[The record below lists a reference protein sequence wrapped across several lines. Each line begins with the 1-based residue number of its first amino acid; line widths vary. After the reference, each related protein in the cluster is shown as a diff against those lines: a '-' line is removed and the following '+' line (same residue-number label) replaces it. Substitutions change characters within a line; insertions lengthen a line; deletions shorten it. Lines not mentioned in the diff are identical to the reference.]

1 MEHSTF
7 TGRPIDREA
16 LREAIR
22 HLRLPTTIRQRC
34 ANITASVAAG
44 DSPHFTLRRDKLGEV
59 ARRVARVTRERFPG
73 AMVPMHSRWRHL
85 QVAGIDRRALLDS
98 RLALLSPVERAR
110 AQLDMITV
118 SVLLDASAGDDWR
131 FTEPGTG
138 GRFGHSEGLAIAVLH
153 GFLQGSFSSERATPL
168 RVDAQAL
175 ASMDSA
181 RLGRILQVGEGN
193 PLVGLEGRSATLR
206 RLGAALREMPE
217 VFAAPGR
224 PGQILD
230 VLSHAT
236 ARAGADGVA
245 HRVPVDRIGAAHVL
259 RALLKAFATVWPGG
273 QAIGG
278 KPIGDVWFHPHAG
291 GEGADAQRVPL
302 HGLAQWL
309 TYSMVEPLLGAGLRV
324 ERLEELTALPDYRNG
339 GLLIDAGVLVPRHP
353 DYVRQVYTP
362 GDRWVVEWRAL
373 TVSLMDD
380 VARLVR
386 GELNEPDWPLAKV
399 LEGGSWAA
407 GREIA
412 AELRPGGPP
421 PVRVSGEGTL
431 L

>member
-22 HLRLPTTIRQRC
+22 HLRLPSTIRQRC
-34 ANITASVAAG
+34 ANVTVSVAAG
-44 DSPHFTLRRDKLGEV
+44 ESPHFVLRREKLGEV

-73 AMVPMHSRWRHL
+73 AVVPMFSRWRQL
-85 QVAGIDRRALLDS
+85 QVGGIDRRILLDS
-98 RLALLSPVERAR
+98 KLGAIDAAERAR
-110 AQLDMITV
+110 AHLDMITI
-118 SVLLDASAGDDWR
+118 SVLLDASAGDGWR
-131 FTEPGTG
+131 FTEPGSG
-138 GRFGHSEGLAIAVLH
+138 GRFGQSEGLAVAVLH
-153 GFLQGSFSSERATPL
+153 GFLGGAFSSDRAQPL
-168 RVDAQAL
+168 RVDAKAL
-175 ASMDSA
+175 EAMDSA
-181 RLGRILQVGEGN
+181 RLGRILQVGDGN
-193 PLVGLEGRSATLR
+193 PLIGLEGRSAILR

-217 VFAAPGR
+217 IFVGPGR
-224 PGQILD
+224 PGQLLD

-236 ARAGADGVA
+236 ARLGSDGALR
-245 HRVPVDRIGAAHVL
+245 RVPVDRVGAAHVL
-259 RALLKAFATVWPGG
+259 RALLKAFAPVWPGN
-273 QAIGG
+273 QMLGG
-278 KPIGDVWFHPHAG
+278 KPVGDVWFHPHAG
-291 GEGADAQRVPL
+291 GDGADAQRVPL
-302 HGLAQWL
+302 HGMAQWL
-309 TYSMVEPLLGAGLRV
+309 AYSMVEPLMGAGLMV
-324 ERLEELTALPDYRNG
+324 ERLDDLTALPDYRNG
-339 GLLIDAGVLVPRHP
+339 GLLIDAGALVPRHP

-373 TVSLMDD
+373 TVTLMDE

-386 GELNEPDWPLAKV
+386 GELNEPTWPLAKV
-399 LEGGSWAA
+399 REGGTWAA